1 LCGVV
6 THLTAKETLVVVVVV
21 VEVVVVVVR
30 VGANKN
36 CQFGMRV

>member
-1 LCGVV
+1 VV